1 MQLLIWIHKNYIGLE
16 NKIPLAKRNNNII
29 TLLKYKQKC
38 CDQHNVANWT
48 NTKI

>member
-1 MQLLIWIHKNYIGLE
+1 MHLLIWMHKNYNGLE

-29 TLLKYKQKC
+29 RLFKYKQNC